1 MPNTSSVTKTEMVAT
16 RVTPKIKEIV
26 DIVATGEGLSTS
38 EWIRKLIVLELHK
51 HESLSPVLS
60 NQESKFKSH

>member
-1 MPNTSSVTKTEMVAT
+1 MPNASSVTKTEMVAT
-16 RVTPKIKEIV
+16 RVTPKIKKIV

-51 HESLSPVLS
+51 NESFSSV
-60 NQESKFKSH
+60 